1 MTAAFTALTH
11 AAHRAATFATHPAP
25 GAGVMT
31 ETASAFVVAEMT
43 APAAFAS
50 TAALTFTAS
59 FAVFVKSK
67 HDVFLRFHVAKIY
80 L

>member
-1 MTAAFTALTH
+1 MTAETAPTFAAFGAAVMTAV
-11 AAHRAATFATHPAP
+11 ATFA
-25 GAGVMT
+25 
-31 ETASAFVVAEMT
+31 
-43 APAAFAS
+43 
-50 TAALTFTAS
+50 AALTLT

>member
-1 MTAAFTALTH
+1 M
-11 AAHRAATFATHPAP
+11 
-25 GAGVMT
+25 GAGVVT
-31 ETASAFVVAEMT
+31 AETTPTFAPTLASAFAAFGAAVMT
-43 APAAFAS
+43 AVASAAP
-50 TAALTFTAS
+50 TLVLT

>member
-11 AAHRAATFATHPAP
+11 STHRAPTFAATP

-31 ETASAFVVAEMT
+31 AET
-43 APAAFAS
+43 APAFVTFGAAVMTALATFAA
-50 TAALTFTAS
+50 TLTLTF
-59 FAVFVKSK
+59 AVLVKSK